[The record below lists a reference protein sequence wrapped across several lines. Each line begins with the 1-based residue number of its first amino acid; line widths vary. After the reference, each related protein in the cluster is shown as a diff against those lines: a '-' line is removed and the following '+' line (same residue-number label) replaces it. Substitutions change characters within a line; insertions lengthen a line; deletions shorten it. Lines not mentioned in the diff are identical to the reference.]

1 MNKELIN
8 LSNLFNAGNLLLNLK
23 KKQVFFSDKSSK
35 KDNISPR
42 LLNLNINEL
51 TVEYEYSIKFVGVRI
66 KIKI

>member
-1 MNKELIN
+1 M
-8 LSNLFNAGNLLLNLK
+8 FNAGNLLLNLK